1 MHRYRMFVRLPEFSS
16 IVFEQSLS
24 GFVRLFICLRRSASK
39 SAFFAETRRNE
50 ASHDFLIFEKK
61 IFCLNFSQDYFSFL
75 LTLIKNLDSFLVAFD
90 VVVAAVVVTAV
101 VVVVF
106 AVM

>member
-1 MHRYRMFVRLPEFSS
+1 MFSLLSFHRLFLSKVRLDSS
-16 IVFEQSLS
+16 VCS
-24 GFVRLFICLRRSASK
+24 FVWRRSASK

-50 ASHDFLIFEKK
+50 PSLDFLIFEKK

-90 VVVAAVVVTAV
+90 VVVAAVVVAV
-101 VVVVF
+101 V
-106 AVM
+106 M